1 MAESA
6 PQPRWPWP
14 GIGLA
19 AGYDRDGSR
28 IDEIAGAGFDFVEF
42 GTVTPHPEPNHN
54 PGVAPLASRLRAAR
68 GQGRFD
74 RCGVGISVGCSFQSQ
89 GDGVADD
96 WRCAA
101 EQAWPLLD
109 FLVINLSAPY
119 YRHLLQA
126 AEPLGRQLE
135 RLGTAL
141 PGDKPVLLKLPVGVP
156 GLALP
161 PWLHLLPEWG
171 IRGMVVSQ
179 AAEGVAQAASLLR
192 QLRHLLPGQVLL
204 SVGGIASPQTL
215 AQRLAAGAD
224 AVEVFTAYQSGGSDA
239 LAALLAL
246 ADLQPT

>member
-1 MAESA
+1 MAE
-6 PQPRWPWP
+6 PVPRPRWPWP

-28 IDEIAGAGFDFVEF
+28 IDEIARAGFDFVEF
-42 GTVTPHPEPNHN
+42 GTVTPSPEPDHN
-54 PGVAPLASRLRAAR
+54 PGVALLAGRLRAALEH
-68 GQGRFD
+68 GRFAH
-74 RCGVGISVGCSFQSQ
+74 CAVGISIGCGFQTR

-96 WRCAA
+96 WQCAA
-101 EQAWPLLD
+101 EQAWSLLD

-135 RLGTAL
+135 RLGAAL

-161 PWLHLLPEWG
+161 PWLHLLPDWG
-171 IRGMVVSQ
+171 IQGMVVSQ
-179 AAEGVAQAASLLR
+179 AAEGRAQAASLLQ
-192 QLRHLLPGQVLL
+192 QLRHLLPRQTLL

-215 AQRLAAGAD
+215 VQRLAAGAD
-224 AVEVFTAYQSGGSDA
+224 AVEIFTAYQSGGSDA
-239 LAALLAL
+239 LAALQAGD
-246 ADLQPT
+246 ALQPI